1 MRWHAI
7 RYDVIYDVAR
17 NDVTQYDETQNAPVQ
32 SVAQQQQPW
41 ALRPGRGPLQQAAH
55 QPAAQAYVH
64 THTHDHI
71 DQHAHQGARACVRRV
86 RATRGEERAAAT
98 QQRSKCTGA
107 GEFRVFGAHHRA
119 PRQGVPTRVCA
130 PKWTSM
136 TPNDEACS
144 SNRRA
149 AHPPRLLG
157 EHLGCDLPRCCRWIR
172 RRPGRGNRDFRSGVE
187 GAAPSQKWRRRR
199 DFWLIMPCPTLETAC

>member
-1 MRWHAI
+1 MRRKTHQCSLWPSSSSP
-7 RYDVIYDVAR
+7 
-17 NDVTQYDETQNAPVQ
+17 E
-32 SVAQQQQPW
+32 
-41 ALRPGRGPLQQAAH
+41 ALHPGRGPLPQAAH

-71 DQHAHQGARACVRRV
+71 DEHAHQGARACVRRV
-86 RATRGEERAAAT
+86 RAMRGEERAAAT

-149 AHPPRLLG
+149 AHPLQLLG
-157 EHLGCDLPRCCRWIR
+157 EHLSCDLPRCRDHDQKDQAGEIMIF
-172 RRPGRGNRDFRSGVE
+172 GRGSRGPPPRKN
-187 GAAPSQKWRRRR
+187 GAAG
-199 DFWLIMPCPTLETAC
+199 ETFG